1 MKKNII
7 VILSLVLA
15 LSCLAAC
22 GKTPPAT
29 TPTGTPT
36 STPVESADLSAFWDE
51 LAAKYEMP
59 AMTEVNDELMESYY
73 PGLKDVATKQ
83 LVVKVPMMSSVVSE
97 YVFVEC
103 ESDADA
109 ATVQEILQKRV
120 DDQAAGGAW
129 YPDSVEN
136 WGKAQ
141 VIVNGAYVAMIAAGD
156 NTADIVSDWNAKT
169 K

>member
-1 MKKNII
+1 MKKS
-7 VILSLVLA
+7 ILLILALVLA
-15 LSCLAAC
+15 LGCLAAC
-22 GKTPPAT
+22 GKTDGAA
-29 TPTGTPT
+29 PTDVPT
-36 STPVESADLSAFWDE
+36 STPAESVDLNAFWDE
-51 LAAKYEMP
+51 QSGKYDVP
-59 AMTEVNDELMESYY
+59 DMTEMNDELLESYY
-73 PGLKDVATKQ
+73 PGLKDIAVKQ